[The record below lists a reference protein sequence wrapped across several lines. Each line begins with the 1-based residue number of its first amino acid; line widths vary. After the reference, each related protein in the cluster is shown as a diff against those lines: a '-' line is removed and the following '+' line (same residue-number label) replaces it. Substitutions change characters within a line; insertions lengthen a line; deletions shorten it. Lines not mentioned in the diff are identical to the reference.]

1 MRTKPFQQG
10 AWMALLGLVV
20 SGLVWSTS
28 VLATETKTHRTWACT
43 ADEQQFCPDAKT
55 AKERTQCLKDHEA
68 DLSQG
73 CKDLRAKAVNAG
85 TKKQAKTATMKE
97 VCKSDAEMLCKD
109 VKVGRAMT
117 QCLQSHEADLSM
129 ACKDALPKSKK
140 KTT

>member
-1 MRTKPFQQG
+1 MRTQQFPQV

-20 SGLVWSTS
+20 GGLVWSTP
-28 VLATETKTHRTWACT
+28 VLAQTKAPRTSACT

-55 AKERTQCLKDHEA
+55 AKERTQCLKSHEA

-73 CKDLRAKAVNAG
+73 CKDLRARAANARAH
-85 TKKQAKTATMKE
+85 TKMATLKE
-97 VCKSDAEMLCKD
+97 VCKSDAETLCKD
-109 VKVGRAMT
+109 AKAGRATT
-117 QCLQSHEADLSM
+117 QCLQSHAADLSM